1 MKTFRDQMGRE
12 VSVTSLP
19 QRIVSLVPSITEYL
33 FALGLDERVV
43 GITKFCIYPEAW
55 FKSKPRVG
63 GTKTP
68 DFEKIQNLVPDLII
82 GNKEENQEDDITRL
96 RELAPV
102 YMSDVNSIE
111 DMYEMIRD
119 LATILGVEAEG
130 PRWVELWKA
139 YLNRNSQKGQ
149 GKKALYVIWKDPI
162 MLVGKNTYI
171 DSYLT
176 AIGYENCVKEAR
188 YPVWSEHAAYN
199 PEVVLLSTEPYPFKE
214 KHRIEFQ
221 QLLPSASIQV
231 VDGEMFSWYG
241 SRLLQSVAYFKQV
254 FLES

>member
-1 MKTFRDQMGRE
+1 MPEFTDQLGSIISIPRNPE
-12 VSVTSLP
+12 
-19 QRIVSLVPSITEYL
+19 RIISLVPSITEFLY
-33 FALGLDERVV
+33 ALGMGERVV
-43 GITKFCIYPEAW
+43 GITKFCIYPDIW
-55 FKSKPRVG
+55 FQTKTRIG

-68 DFEKIQNLVPDLII
+68 DFDKIKALTPDLII

-130 PRWVELWKA
+130 PRWVEQWKA
-139 YLNRNSQKGQ
+139 YLNRNTHKGQ

-162 MLVGKNTYI
+162 MVVGKGTYI

-176 AIGYENCVKEAR
+176 AIGYENCVKESR
-188 YPVWSEHAAYN
+188 YPVWSENVVYN

-214 KHRIEFQ
+214 TDFEYFKSLFPNAEVA
-221 QLLPSASIQV
+221 LVS
-231 VDGEMFSWYG
+231 GEEFSWYG
-241 SRLLQSVAYFKQV
+241 VRNVI
-254 FLES
+254 

>member
-1 MKTFRDQMGRE
+1 MPKFTDQLG
-12 VSVTSLP
+12 SVISIP
-19 QRIVSLVPSITEYL
+19 RNPKRIISLVPSITEFLY
-33 FALGLDERVV
+33 ALGMEERVV
-43 GITKFCIYPEAW
+43 GITKFCIYPEIW
-55 FKSKPRVG
+55 FQTKTRIG

-68 DFEKIQNLVPDLII
+68 DFDRIKALTPDLII
-82 GNKEENQEDDITRL
+82 GNKEENQEDDINRL

-119 LATILGVEAEG
+119 LASILGVEAKG
-130 PRWVELWKA
+130 PRWVEQWEA
-139 YLNRNSQKGQ
+139 YFKSNRTKGQ

-162 MLVGKNTYI
+162 MVVGKNTYI

-188 YPVWSEHAAYN
+188 YPVWSEIVAYN

-214 KHRIEFQ
+214 TDFEYFKTLFPKAEVALI
-221 QLLPSASIQV
+221 S
-231 VDGEMFSWYG
+231 GEECSWYG
-241 SRLLQSVAYFKQV
+241 VRNVI
-254 FLES
+254 

>member
-1 MKTFRDQMGRE
+1 MPEFRDQLGNI
-12 VSVTSLP
+12 VSIPRNP
-19 QRIVSLVPSITEYL
+19 QRIISLVPSITEFLY
-33 FALGLDERVV
+33 ALGMGERVV
-43 GITKFCIYPEAW
+43 GITKFCIYPDIW
-55 FKSKPRVG
+55 FQTKTRIG

-68 DFEKIQNLVPDLII
+68 DFDKIKALTPDLII

-130 PRWVELWKA
+130 PRWVEQWKA
-139 YLNRNSQKGQ
+139 YLNRNTHKGQ

-162 MLVGKNTYI
+162 MVVGKNTFI

-176 AIGYENCVKEAR
+176 AIGYENCVKETR
-188 YPVWSEHAAYN
+188 YPVWSENVVYN

-214 KHRIEFQ
+214 TDFEYFKSLFPNAEVA
-221 QLLPSASIQV
+221 LVS
-231 VDGEMFSWYG
+231 GEEFSWYG
-241 SRLLQSVAYFKQV
+241 VRNVI
-254 FLES
+254 

>member
-1 MKTFRDQMGRE
+1 MPEFTDQLGRVISIPRNPE
-12 VSVTSLP
+12 
-19 QRIVSLVPSITEYL
+19 RIISLVPSITEFLY
-33 FALGLDERVV
+33 ALGMGERVV
-43 GITKFCIYPEAW
+43 GITKFCIYPEIW
-55 FKSKPRVG
+55 FQTKTRIG

-68 DFEKIQNLVPDLII
+68 DFDKIKALTPDLII
-82 GNKEENQEDDITRL
+82 GNKEENQEEDITCL
-96 RELAPV
+96 QELSPV

-130 PRWVELWKA
+130 PRWVEQWKA
-139 YLNRNSQKGQ
+139 YLNQNSHKGQ

-162 MLVGKNTYI
+162 MVVGKNTYI

-176 AIGYENCVKEAR
+176 AIGYENCVKDAR

-214 KHRIEFQ
+214 MDFEYFKTLFPKAEVALI
-221 QLLPSASIQV
+221 S
-231 VDGEMFSWYG
+231 GEECSWY
-241 SRLLQSVAYFKQV
+241 
-254 FLES
+254 E

>member
-1 MKTFRDQMGRE
+1 MPEFRDQLGNI
-12 VSVTSLP
+12 VSIPRNP
-19 QRIVSLVPSITEYL
+19 QRIISLVPSITEFLY
-33 FALGLDERVV
+33 ALGMGERVV
-43 GITKFCIYPEAW
+43 GITKFCIYPDIW
-55 FKSKPRVG
+55 FQTKTRIG

-68 DFEKIQNLVPDLII
+68 DFDKIKALTPDLII

-119 LATILGVEAEG
+119 LATILGVAAEG
-130 PRWVELWKA
+130 PRWVEQWKA
-139 YLNRNSQKGQ
+139 YLNRNTHKGQ

-162 MLVGKNTYI
+162 MVVGKNTFI

-176 AIGYENCVKEAR
+176 AIGYENCVKETR
-188 YPVWSEHAAYN
+188 YPVWSENVVYN

-214 KHRIEFQ
+214 TDFEYFKSLFPNAEVA
-221 QLLPSASIQV
+221 LVS
-231 VDGEMFSWYG
+231 GEEFSWYG
-241 SRLLQSVAYFKQV
+241 VRNVI
-254 FLES
+254 

>member
-1 MKTFRDQMGRE
+1 MPEFTDQLG
-12 VSVTSLP
+12 SVISIP
-19 QRIVSLVPSITEYL
+19 RNPERIISLVPSITEFLY
-33 FALGLDERVV
+33 ALGMEERVV
-43 GITKFCIYPEAW
+43 GITKFCIYPEIW
-55 FKSKPRVG
+55 FQTKTRIG

-68 DFEKIQNLVPDLII
+68 DFDRIKALTPDLII
-82 GNKEENQEDDITRL
+82 GNKEENQEDDINRL

-130 PRWVELWKA
+130 PRWVEQWKT
-139 YLNRNSQKGQ
+139 YLNRNSHKGQ

-188 YPVWSEHAAYN
+188 YPVWSENAAYN

-214 KHRIEFQ
+214 TDFEYFKTLFPNAEVELI
-221 QLLPSASIQV
+221 S
-231 VDGEMFSWYG
+231 GEECSWYG
-241 SRLLQSVAYFKQV
+241 VRNVI
-254 FLES
+254 

>member
-1 MKTFRDQMGRE
+1 MPEFRDQLGNI
-12 VSVTSLP
+12 VSIPRNP
-19 QRIVSLVPSITEYL
+19 QRIISLVPSITEFLY
-33 FALGLDERVV
+33 ALGMGERVV
-43 GITKFCIYPEAW
+43 GITKFCIYPELW
-55 FKSKPRVG
+55 FQTKTRIG

-68 DFEKIQNLVPDLII
+68 DFDKIKALSPDLII

-130 PRWVELWKA
+130 PRWVEQWKA
-139 YLNRNSQKGQ
+139 YLNRNTHKGQ

-162 MLVGKNTYI
+162 MVVGKGTYI

-176 AIGYENCVKEAR
+176 AIGYENCVKESR
-188 YPVWSEHAAYN
+188 YPVWSENVVYN

-214 KHRIEFQ
+214 TDFEYFKSLFPNAEVA
-221 QLLPSASIQV
+221 LVS
-231 VDGEMFSWYG
+231 GEEFSWYG
-241 SRLLQSVAYFKQV
+241 VRNVI
-254 FLES
+254 

>member
-1 MKTFRDQMGRE
+1 MPEFTDQLG
-12 VSVTSLP
+12 SVISIP
-19 QRIVSLVPSITEYL
+19 RNPERIISLVPSITEFLY
-33 FALGLDERVV
+33 ALGMGERVV
-43 GITKFCIYPEAW
+43 GITKFCIYPEIW
-55 FKSKPRVG
+55 FQTKTRIG

-68 DFEKIQNLVPDLII
+68 DFDKIKALSPDLII

-119 LATILGVEAEG
+119 LATILGVAGEG
-130 PRWVELWKA
+130 PRWVVQWKA
-139 YLNRNSQKGQ
+139 YLNLNSHKGQ

-162 MLVGKNTYI
+162 MVVGKNTYI

-176 AIGYENCVKEAR
+176 AIGYENCVKDAR
-188 YPVWSEHAAYN
+188 YPVWSENVAYN

-214 KHRIEFQ
+214 TDFEYFKTLFPNAEVALI
-221 QLLPSASIQV
+221 S
-231 VDGEMFSWYG
+231 GEECSWYG
-241 SRLLQSVAYFKQV
+241 VRNVI
-254 FLES
+254 

>member
-1 MKTFRDQMGRE
+1 MPEFTDQLGRVISIPRSPE
-12 VSVTSLP
+12 
-19 QRIVSLVPSITEYL
+19 RIISLVPSITEFLY
-33 FALGLDERVV
+33 ALGMGERVV
-43 GITKFCIYPEAW
+43 GITKFCIYPEVW
-55 FKSKPRVG
+55 FQTKTRIG

-68 DFEKIQNLVPDLII
+68 DFNRIKALSPDLII
-82 GNKEENQEDDITRL
+82 GNKEENQEEDIIRL

-130 PRWVELWKA
+130 PRWVEQWKA
-139 YLNRNSQKGQ
+139 YLSRNTLKGQ
-149 GKKALYVIWKDPI
+149 GKKAMYVIWKDPI
-162 MLVGKNTYI
+162 MVVGKNTYI

-176 AIGYENCVKEAR
+176 AIGYENCVKDAR

-214 KHRIEFQ
+214 TDFEYFKTLFPKAE
-221 QLLPSASIQV
+221 V
-231 VDGEMFSWYG
+231 VLISGEECSWYG
-241 SRLLQSVAYFKQV
+241 VRNVI
-254 FLES
+254 